1 MHKVSLNL
9 PMKSLLKLVS
19 FSSLLLM
26 LPFFVKAHDNMSPS
40 VQSSAEHNAWLKEQ
54 FSLRHEKLIPIV
66 AVADIFYAC
75 NQSRKVVTSNS
86 TIKELVNKTDKT
98 KLAENLALCLGEDT
112 MQSDAAIN
120 FGLVGCFNVQL
131 AHLPKEER
139 EQKMM
144 LVKKVILSLSRE
156 ERKKSFTQC
165 VTEQAINYL

>member
-1 MHKVSLNL
+1 MKILLVPLFVCCLLSIL
-9 PMKSLLKLVS
+9 PT
-19 FSSLLLM
+19 
-26 LPFFVKAHDNMSPS
+26 FVQANDHISPS
-40 VQSSAEHNAWLKEQ
+40 EQSSAEHNTWLKEQ
-54 FSLRHEKLIPIV
+54 FSIRHEKLIPIV

-75 NQSRKVVTSNS
+75 NQSRQVVTSNS
-86 TIKELVNKTDKT
+86 TVAELVKITDKN

-112 MQSDAAIN
+112 MQSDQAIN
-120 FGLVGCFNVQL
+120 FGLVGCFNEQL

-165 VTEQAINYL
+165 VTEQAIHYL